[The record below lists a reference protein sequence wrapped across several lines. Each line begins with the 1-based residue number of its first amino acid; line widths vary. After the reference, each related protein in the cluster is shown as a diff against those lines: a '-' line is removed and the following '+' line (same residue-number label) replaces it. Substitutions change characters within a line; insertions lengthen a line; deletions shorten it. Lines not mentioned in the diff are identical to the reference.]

1 MFSAVEEVIF
11 ALQTQGMS
19 QKGVAAR
26 IGCSQSTVSR
36 ILKKDF
42 PAPVNNGGRPKKTPP
57 QDDRA
62 LKRIAHSNRFKSTT
76 SITHLWNETMTS
88 PVSRSTTY
96 WRLQFHGFSSRIPCT
111 KPLLSCK
118 QKKKCL
124 QFAQKYSKWMVEDWK
139 QVIFS
144 DESKFVMGYGNKG
157 PRVWRQKYER
167 HKAACLKRSVKHP
180 ASVMVWG
187 CVSSRGVGS
196 VSSPKTT
203 VNTEVYIDLL
213 DAYLLPSVDKLFAD
227 DDCVPA

>member
-1 MFSAVEEVIF
+1 MFSAAEEVIF
-11 ALQTQGMS
+11 ALRTQGMS
-19 QKGVAAR
+19 QKGIAAR
-26 IGCSQSTVSR
+26 VGCSQSTVSR

-42 PAPVNNGGRPKKTPP
+42 PAPVNNGGRPKKTSP

-96 WRLQFHGFSSRIPCT
+96 RRLRFHGFSSRIPCT

-118 QKKKCL
+118 QKKKRL
-124 QFAQKYSKWMVEDWK
+124 QFAQKYSKWTVEDWK

-167 HKAACLKRSVKHP
+167 HKATRRLV
-180 ASVMVWG
+180 
-187 CVSSRGVGS
+187 
-196 VSSPKTT
+196 
-203 VNTEVYIDLL
+203 
-213 DAYLLPSVDKLFAD
+213 
-227 DDCVPA
+227 